1 MTDVKI
7 INFMG
12 VRKIASVLS
21 VVMLVVS
28 IGALFING
36 LNYGL
41 DFTGGTQV
49 ELSFDEPAD
58 LNEVRDVMEEQGF
71 ENYEVVL
78 FGSDTEVL
86 VRIQDTGNEE
96 MDPNVAAAA
105 GNRIVDLISERTDGG
120 VELAGSEYIG
130 SVVGDELK
138 EQGGLG
144 LIVALAMMLI
154 YISLRFQFKFA
165 LATVA
170 ALTEDIIITI
180 GFFAITQLTFDL
192 TVLAALLAVIGYG
205 LNDTVVIC
213 DRIRENFRTM
223 RKTPSSEIIDISLS
237 QTMARTIITSSTTLL
252 VLITLTLLGGET
264 LRGFSIALIVGVIIG
279 TYSSI
284 FVATNVLL
292 RLNLQSVD
300 LIPPEKEGEDAEEV
314 LP

>member
-180 GFFAITQLTFDL
+180 GFFAITKLTFDL

>member
-1 MTDVKI
+1 MTDVKT

-21 VVMLVVS
+21 VVMLAVS
-28 IGALFING
+28 IGALFVNG

-49 ELSFDEPAD
+49 ELAFDEPAD
-58 LNEVRDVMEEQGF
+58 LTEVRDVMEEQGF

-86 VRIQDTGNEE
+86 IRIQDTGSEE
-96 MDPNVAAAA
+96 MDPEVAAAA
-105 GNRIVDLISERTDGG
+105 GSRIVDLMSERSGGG

-264 LRGFSIALIVGVIIG
+264 LRGFSVALIVGVVIG

-292 RLNLQSVD
+292 RLNLESVD